1 MRVLIVIESLRD
13 GGKQRQVE
21 ELVRMLALKPEYHIL
36 VLILK
41 DEIHFDRILKLER
54 VEVKYLHRVHKKDP
68 LVFAKFYREASK
80 FRPDVINSWGG
91 LPSMVALPFRIVKG
105 VPLVNEMVQNSRL
118 PMFSKQWFRA
128 RISFMFSKVIIGN
141 SQIGMKVY
149 KVPRS
154 KGRLIRNGM
163 NVDRI
168 TKINNEDQARLK
180 YNLQPGKKVVGMVAT
195 IDWRKNFPMYVRAGI
210 ALLEKR
216 RDVVFFVVGDGPDR
230 PRLET
235 MIPDELRQF
244 FVFTGRINDV
254 EQVVNIFD
262 VAVLASFGEGT
273 SNSLLEYMVLR
284 KPVVATDVYGINEV
298 VQEGV
303 TGHLVPQNDYQK
315 MGDKISDLLDNPD
328 LARKM
333 GEHGYEYVINEC
345 SIDKLVSEHEAVFR
359 EVTGKLY
366 D

>member
-21 ELVRMLALKPEYHIL
+21 ELVRVLALNPKYRIL
-36 VLILK
+36 VFILK
-41 DEIHFDRILKLER
+41 DEIHFNRLLDMDR
-54 VEVKYLHRVHKKDP
+54 VEVKYLHRAHKKDP
-68 LVFAKFYREASK
+68 LVFARFYKEASK

-91 LPSMVALPFRIVKG
+91 LPSMVALPFRILKG

-118 PMFSKQWFRA
+118 PVFSTQWFRA
-128 RISFMFSKVIIGN
+128 KISFLFSNVIIGN
-141 SQIGMKVY
+141 SQIGMEVY
-149 KVPRS
+149 KVPKA

-163 NVDRI
+163 NIDRI
-168 TKINNEDQARLK
+168 KKLNNHALVRREYHVSADKKI
-180 YNLQPGKKVVGMVAT
+180 VGMVAT
-195 IDWRKNFPMYVRAGI
+195 IDWRKNFPMYLRAGI

-216 RDVVFFVVGDGPDR
+216 RDVVFFVVGDGQDR
-230 PRLET
+230 AKLGE
-235 MIPDELRQF
+235 MIPDELKHF

-284 KPVVATDVYGINEV
+284 KPVVATDVFGINEV
-298 VQEGV
+298 VREGV
-303 TGHLVPQNDYQK
+303 TGHLVPQDDFIR
-315 MGDKISDLLDNPD
+315 MGDKISELLDNPG

-333 GEHGYEYVINEC
+333 GENGYEYVIKEC
-345 SIDKLVSEHEAVFR
+345 SIEKLVSEHEVVFR
-359 EVTGKLY
+359 EVTGKA
-366 D
+366 